1 MMLRLNLIFL
11 LNALIINLSSQTSVY
26 RDTIPVF
33 EAGTKL
39 ANPWAGGINF
49 SSFSSVDLNQD
60 GKNDLVAFDKMSPT
74 GFGKMRTYINVGP
87 VGNAIYKH
95 APKYEALMPKVEDWA
110 LFFDYNND
118 GKSDLFSYTT
128 GGIKVFKNVSTA
140 STFSFVLAKSLIRS
154 DYNPG
159 GPPNIANIYSNSI
172 ALPGIADIDGDGDL
186 DILTYS
192 VFGVK
197 IEYHKNTSMELY
209 GNVDSL
215 NYNFVDNCWGDIQ
228 ESTCAVY
235 LNQCPLKTMYSAI
248 INGSESKVLHAGSCL
263 MCFDRD
269 GDGDQDVIMG
279 DVACSEVFYAENGG
293 SSINAHITDTTA
305 LYPNYPL
312 KSSVN
317 RIKFNSFPCTYYLDV
332 DNDGFKDLLASPNSV
347 AGSENYQSVWY
358 YRNSS
363 TTPTVNFSFQK
374 KNFLQDGMIEM
385 GEGAYPVLFDADGD
399 GKKDLIVGNLGYFNG
414 ATNISKLAYY
424 RNIGTISSPSYSLI
438 TRDYQNISSYNFYCI
453 APTFGDLDNDGDKD
467 LIIGQNNGQLAYFEN
482 TGGAG
487 AAVYTTSPTIFYQ
500 SIDVGTFAFPQLY
513 DIDKNGLLDL
523 IIGSVNGKVS
533 YYRNVGTAS
542 SAAFSVSSTSLGGI
556 DVRHYGSL
564 SGYSMPHL
572 FDDAGITKI
581 LVGSEFGNIYLYDN
595 IDGNISGS
603 FNRVDTNLFKI
614 NEGVRCAPFYEDVT
628 NDGKRDLFLGNHA
641 GGVAF
646 FNSTNVG
653 NVGVLEFENSLVATI
668 YPNPV
673 TDKLHINLTTD
684 NIENNTITLIDVL
697 GKEVYKTKSYNKTL
711 TIDVSVLSKGI
722 YFLSIQN
729 ESLRTV
735 FNSKLIVD

>member
-1 MMLRLNLIFL
+1 MMLRLNLFFL
-11 LNALIINLSSQTSVY
+11 LNGLIINLSSQTSVY

-33 EAGTKL
+33 EGGTKL

-74 GFGKMRTYINVGP
+74 GFAKMRTYINVGP
-87 VGNAIYKH
+87 IGNAVYKH

-118 GKSDLFSYTT
+118 GKADLFTYTT

-172 ALPGIADIDGDGDL
+172 ALPGFADVDGDGDL

-209 GNVDSL
+209 GNADSL

-235 LNQCPLKTMYSAI
+235 LNQCPLKTMYFAI

-293 SSINAHITDTTA
+293 SSINAHIIDTTA

-374 KNFLQDGMIEM
+374 KNFL
-385 GEGAYPVLFDADGD
+385 
-399 GKKDLIVGNLGYFNG
+399 
-414 ATNISKLAYY
+414 SH
-424 RNIGTISSPSYSLI
+424 SSNP
-438 TRDYQNISSYNFYCI
+438 TEKRDNFSWS
-453 APTFGDLDNDGDKD
+453 T
-467 LIIGQNNGQLAYFEN
+467 
-482 TGGAG
+482 
-487 AAVYTTSPTIFYQ
+487 TTS
-500 SIDVGTFAFPQLY
+500 
-513 DIDKNGLLDL
+513 
-523 IIGSVNGKVS
+523 
-533 YYRNVGTAS
+533 
-542 SAAFSVSSTSLGGI
+542 
-556 DVRHYGSL
+556 
-564 SGYSMPHL
+564 
-572 FDDAGITKI
+572 
-581 LVGSEFGNIYLYDN
+581 
-595 IDGNISGS
+595 
-603 FNRVDTNLFKI
+603 NRAK
-614 NEGVRCAPFYEDVT
+614 
-628 NDGKRDLFLGNHA
+628 
-641 GGVAF
+641 
-646 FNSTNVG
+646 
-653 NVGVLEFENSLVATI
+653 
-668 YPNPV
+668 
-673 TDKLHINLTTD
+673 
-684 NIENNTITLIDVL
+684 
-697 GKEVYKTKSYNKTL
+697 
-711 TIDVSVLSKGI
+711 
-722 YFLSIQN
+722 
-729 ESLRTV
+729 
-735 FNSKLIVD
+735 

>member
-159 GPPNIANIYSNSI
+159 GPPNIANIYSTSI

-500 SIDVGTFAFPQLY
+500 SIVVGTFAFPQLY

-614 NEGVRCAPFYEDVT
+614 NEGVRCAPFYEDLT

>member
-1 MMLRLNLIFL
+1 M
-11 LNALIINLSSQTSVY
+11 
-26 RDTIPVF
+26 
-33 EAGTKL
+33 
-39 ANPWAGGINF
+39 
-49 SSFSSVDLNQD
+49 
-60 GKNDLVAFDKMSPT
+60 
-74 GFGKMRTYINVGP
+74 
-87 VGNAIYKH
+87 
-95 APKYEALMPKVEDWA
+95 
-110 LFFDYNND
+110 
-118 GKSDLFSYTT
+118 
-128 GGIKVFKNVSTA
+128 
-140 STFSFVLAKSLIRS
+140 
-154 DYNPG
+154 
-159 GPPNIANIYSNSI
+159 
-172 ALPGIADIDGDGDL
+172 
-186 DILTYS
+186 
-192 VFGVK
+192 
-197 IEYHKNTSMELY
+197 
-209 GNVDSL
+209 
-215 NYNFVDNCWGDIQ
+215 
-228 ESTCAVY
+228 
-235 LNQCPLKTMYSAI
+235 
-248 INGSESKVLHAGSCL
+248 
-263 MCFDRD
+263 
-269 GDGDQDVIMG
+269 
-279 DVACSEVFYAENGG
+279 
-293 SSINAHITDTTA
+293 
-305 LYPNYPL
+305 
-312 KSSVN
+312 
-317 RIKFNSFPCTYYLDV
+317 DV

>member
-1 MMLRLNLIFL
+1 MMLRLNLFL
-11 LNALIINLSSQTSVY
+11 LVICLVSKSFSQTSVY
-26 RDTIPVF
+26 RDTIPVY
-33 EAGTKL
+33 EAGVKMQ
-39 ANPWAGGINF
+39 NPWAGGINF
-49 SSFSSVDLNQD
+49 SSFSSIDLNLD
-60 GKNDLVAFDKMSPT
+60 GKNDIVAFDKMSPS
-74 GFGKMRTYINVGP
+74 GFGKIRAYLNVGP
-87 VGNAIYKH
+87 IGNAVYKH
-95 APKYEALMPKVEDWA
+95 APKYETLLPKVEDWA

-118 GKSDLFSYTT
+118 GKADIFTYTT
-128 GGIKVFKNVSTA
+128 GGIRVFKNVSTIT
-140 STFSFVLAKSLIRS
+140 TFSFVLSKDLIRS

-172 ALPGIADIDGDGDL
+172 ALPGIADVDGDGDL

-197 IEYHKNTSMELY
+197 IEYHKNRSMELY
-209 GNVDSL
+209 GNADSL
-215 NYNFVDNCWGDIQ
+215 KYDFADNCWGDIQ

-235 LNQCPLKTMYSAI
+235 LNQCPLKPLYSQI
-248 INGSESKVLHAGSCL
+248 INGSESKILHAGSCL

-293 SSINAHITDTTA
+293 SSTNAHITDTTA

-358 YRNSS
+358 YRNTS

-385 GEGAYPVLFDADGD
+385 GEGAYPVLFDVDAD
-399 GKKDLIVGNLGYFNG
+399 GKKDLIIGNLGYFNG

-424 RNIGTISSPSYSLI
+424 RNIGTVSAPSYSLI
-438 TRDYQNISSYNFYCI
+438 TRDYQNISSYNLYCV

-467 LIIGQNNGQLAYFEN
+467 LVIGQNNGQLAYFEN
-482 TGGAG
+482 TGSLGT
-487 AAVYTTSPTIFYQ
+487 AVFTTSPTVFYK
-500 SIDVGTFAFPQLY
+500 SIDVGSFAFPQLY

-523 IIGSVNGKVS
+523 IIGSVNGKIS

-542 SAAFSVSSTSLGGI
+542 SPTFSISSSTFGGI
-556 DVRHYGSL
+556 DVKHYGSL
-564 SGYSMPHL
+564 SGYSMPHVY
-572 FDDAGITKI
+572 DAAGVTKI

-595 IDGNISGS
+595 IDGNISGT

-628 NDGKRDLFLGNHA
+628 NDGIRDLFLGNHA
-641 GGVAF
+641 GGLAF
-646 FNSTNVG
+646 FNSSNVYT
-653 NVGVLEFENSLVATI
+653 VGLSQIDNSILASV

-673 TDKLHINLTTD
+673 TDKLYININSAT
-684 NIENNTITLIDVL
+684 IENLTITLIDVL
-697 GKEVYKTKSYNKTL
+697 GKEIYKTKSFNKTL
-711 TIDVSVLSKGI
+711 TIDVSFFANGI

-729 ESLRTV
+729 ENVRTI
-735 FNSKLIVD
+735 FNSKIIVD